1 MRLTPLDIQNHRFGQ
16 AWRGYDASEVETFLR
31 MVAEDYEAL
40 VREIEVLRESN
51 RALQGRVTELSAQEQ
66 TLRETLVTAQGLA
79 EDLKRTAV
87 KESEVLIGQAEVK
100 AEKILDAAHRR
111 AAKLTEDIREMKAL
125 RTRLASAVRT
135 TIETHLALLEGLA
148 QDVEEDPLV
157 DGKVAFLAR
166 SAPRQAGGSGGGTGS
181 ASGTGGAGA

>member
-1 MRLTPLDIQNHRFGQ
+1 MRLTPLDIQNHRFAS
-16 AWRGYDASEVETFLR
+16 AWRGHDAEEVEAFLR

-40 VREIEVLRESN
+40 VRENEVLRESN
-51 RALQGRVTELSAQEQ
+51 RALQGRVTELQSQEQ

-111 AAKLTEDIREMKAL
+111 AAKLAEDIREMKGL
-125 RTRLASAVRT
+125 RTRLASVVRA
-135 TIETHLALLEGLA
+135 TIETHLQLLEGLA
-148 QDVEEDPLV
+148 VDTEEDPLA
-157 DGKVAFLAR
+157 DGKVTYLAR
-166 SAPRQAGGSGGGTGS
+166 STNGKTGTSGSG
-181 ASGTGGAGA
+181 A